1 MAAVLSYGPEAVVS
15 HGCAAARWEL
25 RPSSSPVI
33 DVTVP
38 GHCGRPRG
46 RSRRPN
52 GRRLFDLRAVEDVCA
67 RQGGRGV
74 RSVRQVLAD
83 FTAPPPTRSDFERD
97 FLYLCRDAGLPPPA
111 VNAELAGYEVD
122 CVWRGERL
130 SDELDSRTFH
140 ERRSAFEA
148 GRLRDAAVQL
158 AGYRA
163 IRVTHRR
170 FYEEPGEVARTLRK
184 LVS

>member
-1 MAAVLSYGPEAVVS
+1 
-15 HGCAAARWEL
+15 
-25 RPSSSPVI
+25 
-33 DVTVP
+33 
-38 GHCGRPRG
+38 
-46 RSRRPN
+46 
-52 GRRLFDLRAVEDVCA
+52 VEDVCA
-67 RQGGRGV
+67 RPGRRGV
-74 RSVRQVLAD
+74 RSVSQVLAD

-122 CVWRGERL
+122 CVWREERL
-130 SDELDSRTFH
+130 SVELDSRTFH

-148 GRLRDAAVQL
+148 DRLRDAAVQL